1 VLESWGVPPSSDDS
15 EAPLQALCDA
25 QQYDAAATQIIQRYG
40 RELLEYLVA
49 IARSEADG
57 ADAFSQFTLDL
68 WKGLPRFRWQA
79 SARTWCYTLA
89 RHALARVRRDPA
101 RRPGRAIA
109 LTDAPEVAKAAEQIR
124 TSTINYLRTEVKD
137 KVAALRDELSSE
149 DQAILILRI
158 DRKLEWRDVARALAD
173 EEDGELTDAEI
184 TKRSAALRKRFE
196 RIKNDLKKLVERYQ

>member
-1 VLESWGVPPSSDDS
+1 MTAGDDS
-15 EAPLQALCDA
+15 EAPIRALCEAKSFDL
-25 QQYDAAATQIIQRYG
+25 AATKIIERYG
-40 RELLEYLVA
+40 RELMEYLVA

-109 LTDAPEVAKAAEQIR
+109 LSDAPQVAKAAEQVR
-124 TSTINYLRTEVKD
+124 TRTISYLRTEVKD
-137 KVAALRDELSSE
+137 RVQALRDELSPE

-158 DRKLEWRDVARALAD
+158 DRKLEWRDVVRALAD
-173 EEDGELTDAEI
+173 EDDVVELTDAEI
-184 TKRSAALRKRFE
+184 TKRSGALRKRFE
-196 RIKNDLKKLVERYQ
+196 RIKNDLKKLVERRNRQ

>member
-1 VLESWGVPPSSDDS
+1 MTAAAADDP
-15 EAPLQALCDA
+15 EAPIRALCAAGAWDG
-25 QQYDAAATQIIQRYG
+25 AATMVVERYG

-57 ADAFSQFTLDL
+57 ADAFSQFTEDL

-79 SARTWCYTLA
+79 SARTWSYTLA
-89 RHALARVRRDPA
+89 RHALSRLRRDPN

-109 LTDAPEVAKAAEQIR
+109 LSDAPEVARAAEAVRSR
-124 TSTINYLRTEVKD
+124 TISYLRTEVKD
-137 KVAALRDELSSE
+137 QVAALRDQLSPE

-173 EEDGELTDAEI
+173 EPDPLGDAEI
-184 TKRSAALRKRFE
+184 ARRSAALRKRFE
-196 RIKNDLKKLVERYQ
+196 RIKNDLKALVERARAGPQ

>member
-1 VLESWGVPPSSDDS
+1 MPVRSDDS
-15 EAPLQALCDA
+15 EAPIQALCHA
-25 QQYDAAATQIIQRYG
+25 QRFDAAATAIIERYG

-79 SARTWCYTLA
+79 TARTWCYTLA
-89 RHALARVRRDPA
+89 RHALSRIRRDPA

-109 LTDAPEVAKAAEQIR
+109 LSDAPEVARAAEQVR

-137 KVAALRDELSSE
+137 RVAQLREELSPE

-173 EEDGELTDAEI
+173 EEDDELSDAEV

-196 RIKNDLKKLVERYQ
+196 RIKQDLKKLVERAG